1 MKIIQKLLILKVIIL
16 TISSKSYCIYNS
28 PKIYQYSAENTDL
41 TIRGIKS
48 IKSNNWEIVESPNF
62 GRGGGYGLVKF
73 NIQNKNNTPL
83 YLEIVGHFKEKLT
96 VWIYE
101 KDSIQL
107 YKSLTTR
114 DQFKENP
121 ILHRY
126 FLFDLPIKKY
136 LTVYIKSYN
145 YPGDALKFP
154 IRVWEKRDFINENQF
169 DIWLWAIFT
178 GIMLMTILISIFN
191 YVFHPQKIYLYYA
204 AYILCF
210 GIYSLLNDGWGV
222 LLPNYLGFLDELVAI
237 TYWINFGLYFFTLFS
252 KNFLAINPVTTSSW
266 SFIKLNPIWGLLS
279 VQCFLI
285 AATIAKIYHS
295 ALFFNYFVK
304 GGFCS
309 ILIFIF
315 IWIAYV
321 LNAVKRNFKPVWLHI
336 LSGSMMLIINIIFYF
351 LINSGILKVPISE
364 MGIFRFALILD
375 VFVILIS
382 WLYRQNLIQRNQQ
395 LLELENKAQQIAIYE
410 QTINELKYEQNL
422 KLQRERI
429 ARDLHDG
436 IGSQL
441 SHIIGQ
447 IDLLSLRDKN
457 QQQLVLLG
465 EFTRETNQMLRDSLW
480 VLNKESVYWVDFK
493 QRLTGYV
500 ARICS
505 DMDTPL
511 ISYAFNLPDNLVLS
525 PQLTSYLFHIIQE
538 ALNNT
543 LKYANAEIVQ
553 ISIYK
558 KDKNLIF
565 FFEDNG
571 RGFDTKNLS
580 TGYGLTN
587 IKKRVE
593 ELEGIFK
600 VHSTNHGTCI
610 SISIPYKENL
620 DENTPFDV
628 LTKAKQI
635 RNFEKI

>member
-73 NIQNKNNTPL
+73 YIQNKNNTPL